1 MKRKNKI
8 AIFIPARMDSTRL
21 PGKPLAAIHGKPMIV
36 HVLDRAKESGIDNI
50 FVACAEKEIAN
61 SVEAS
66 GGKAILTNPSHPSGT
81 DRIYEALKK
90 TGEDFDFIIN
100 VQGDLPTL
108 NPQIINVALDVMKKF
123 KDADIVTL
131 AAVITNDDEKNNPN
145 VVKAIVSPRKDKI
158 GKALYFTRATAPY
171 GEGELLH
178 HIGLYVY
185 SREALEKFVKLPPSY
200 LEKREKLEQLRALE
214 NGMNIYVAT
223 VDAVPLGVDTPEDLE
238 KVRKILSNG

>member
-1 MKRKNKI
+1 MKKNPKT

-21 PGKPLAAIHGKPMIV
+21 PGKPLASIHGRSMIL
-36 HVLDRAKESGIDNI
+36 HVLDRAKESGIENI
-50 FVACAEKEIAN
+50 YVACAEKEIADN
-61 SVEAS
+61 VEAG
-66 GGKAILTNPSHPSGT
+66 GGKAILTDPAHPSGT
-81 DRIYEALKK
+81 DRIYEALVK
-90 TGEDFDFIIN
+90 TGEDYDYIIN

-108 NPQIINVALDVMKKF
+108 NAKIINVALDVMEKF

-131 AAVITNDDEKNNPN
+131 AAIITNDDEKNNPN
-145 VVKAIVSPRKDKI
+145 VVKAVVSPRKEKV

-185 SREALEKFVKLPPSY
+185 RTEALKKFVKLKPSK

-214 NGMNIYVAT
+214 NDMNIYVAT
-223 VDAVPLGVDTPEDLE
+223 VETVPLGVDTPEDLE
-238 KVRKILSNG
+238 KVRKILK